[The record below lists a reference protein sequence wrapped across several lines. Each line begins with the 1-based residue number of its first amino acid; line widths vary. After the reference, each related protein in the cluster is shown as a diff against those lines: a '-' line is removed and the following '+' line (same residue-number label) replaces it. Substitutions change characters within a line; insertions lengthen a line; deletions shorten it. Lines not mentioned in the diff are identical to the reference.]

1 MQEGKKGEASHKSD
15 DLQVSKRTFD
25 YIRLCILYTLY
36 EKEKTI
42 NSIAT
47 DTGIN
52 WKTVELH
59 LTYLMGKKLVEETY
73 HSEYARIYK
82 LSAQGKEFADSF
94 METIKKV
101 MSEGKLDGLDADTK
115 RRLRI

>member
-1 MQEGKKGEASHKSD
+1 MP
-15 DLQVSKRTFD
+15 KRTFD
-25 YIRLCILYTLY
+25 YLRLCIIYTLY

-47 DTGIN
+47 ETGIN

-59 LTYLMGKKLVEETY
+59 LTYLMGRKLVDEVH
-73 HSEYARIYK
+73 HSEYARIFA
-82 LSAQGKEFADSF
+82 LSAQGREFADKF
-94 METIKKV
+94 MENITKALA
-101 MSEGKLDGLDADTK
+101 EGKLDADAR